1 MTVLPPSGENPTPT
15 RGGSLLRGVTF
26 GYMSIKRR
34 DNRGQ
39 KESLSR
45 RIPTHSPMIQTT
57 PTPCSLSRTLWLAT
71 GLMLAGG
78 LAHACQIKPVQA
90 QGVKAPV
97 EGVIVQAFTCKDA
110 EGEHLF
116 VESRQAG
123 QSAQG
128 KALPAELS
136 FYKFTASA
144 TGYTK
149 RWQARDFAPIDE
161 RSASGPRP
169 SARPPRTDRFI
180 VRDVDGD
187 GMAEA
192 FISYT
197 LPAQAPNPDDG
208 KLLVY
213 YKDRKF
219 AIRGAVAQGP
229 GDFGSRTLDAG
240 FSVLPAP
247 VQNYA
252 LSLWDSVAL
261 PKSLNATSGFNITQA
276 PEH

>member
-1 MTVLPPSGENPTPT
+1 MSAPHQPRENPPPT
-15 RGGSLLRGVTF
+15 HGGSLLKGVTF
-26 GYMSIKRR
+26 GYMSTKRR
-34 DNRGQ
+34 DNQAYKGPPSWR
-39 KESLSR
+39 LC
-45 RIPTHSPMIQTT
+45 TFLPMIQTT
-57 PTPCSLSRTLWLAT
+57 LAPCMPLRTLWLTT
-71 GLMLAGG
+71 GLLLAGA
-78 LAHACQIKPVQA
+78 LAHACQIRPVQA
-90 QGVKAPV
+90 QAVKAPV
-97 EGVIVQAFTCKDA
+97 DGVIVQAFACKDA
-110 EGEHLF
+110 EGDHLF

-123 QSAQG
+123 QSTQG
-128 KALPAELS
+128 KVAPAELS
-136 FYKFTASA
+136 FYKFTSSGA
-144 TGYTK
+144 GYTK
-149 RWQARDFAPIDE
+149 RWQARDFAPTDE
-161 RSASGPRP
+161 RSAS
-169 SARPPRTDRFI
+169 SARSARAPRTDRFI

-187 GMAEA
+187 GVVEA

-247 VQNYA
+247 VQSYA

>member
-1 MTVLPPSGENPTPT
+1 MNAPPPSRENPTLT
-15 RGGSLLRGVTF
+15 RGGSLLQRVTF

-34 DNRGQ
+34 DNRVQ
-39 KESLSR
+39 KGSLSW
-45 RIPTHSPMIQTT
+45 RIRTHSPMIQTT

-71 GLMLAGG
+71 GLMLAGIT
-78 LAHACQIKPVQA
+78 AHACQIKPVQA
-90 QGVKAPV
+90 QGVRAPV

-123 QSAQG
+123 PSAQG
-128 KALPAELS
+128 KAAPAELS
-136 FYKFTASA
+136 FYKFTTSGAA
-144 TGYTK
+144 YIK
-149 RWQARDFAPIDE
+149 RWQARDFAPTDE
-161 RSASGPRP
+161 RSAS
-169 SARPPRTDRFI
+169 SARSARAPRTDRFI

-187 GMAEA
+187 GVVEA

-247 VQNYA
+247 VQSYA